1 MQGMVKKMHRTP
13 KYVQVYNQ
21 ILLMIKRAQ
30 FAPGSKLPSEEQLT
44 TDFNVSRVTLRTALS
59 LLKEDG
65 VITSIHGQGHF
76 VNLSETQKNDQ
87 GIRALGCPILDSLTI
102 PIEQITKKDAYYFKN
117 PSSVFTD
124 KLFEVKDISYFTLNV
139 WYKMDKLNVANIFSI
154 LLPEIIEA
162 FGLDL
167 DNSEQ
172 IIQFLETDIYH
183 EVANSKLTITIS
195 SRKPDSF
202 RREFA
207 EDETLV
213 LMTENLYAKN
223 GKVLA
228 QNKYYIA
235 ESFFRTS
242 LVRYQSHH

>member
-1 MQGMVKKMHRTP
+1 MKMHRTP

-21 ILLMIKRAQ
+21 ILLMIKQSQ
-30 FAPGSKLPSEEQLT
+30 FAPGSKLPSEEKLT
-44 TDFNVSRVTLRTALS
+44 NDFNVSRVTLRTALS

-65 VITSIHGQGHF
+65 VISSIHGQGHF

-87 GIRALGCPILDSLTI
+87 GIRSLGCPILDSLTV
-102 PIEQITKKDAYYFKN
+102 PIEQITQKDAYYFKN
-117 PSSVFTD
+117 PSSIFTD
-124 KLFEVKDISYFTLNV
+124 KLFDVKDISYFTLNV
-139 WYKMDKLNVANIFSI
+139 WYKIDDLNVANIFSI
-154 LLPEIIEA
+154 LLPETIEE

-167 DNSEQ
+167 EDKNQ
-172 IIQFLETDIYH
+172 IIQFLEKDIYR
-183 EVANSKLTITIS
+183 EAANSKLTISIT

-207 EDETLV
+207 DDEKLV
-213 LMTENLYAKN
+213 LMTENLYATN

-235 ESFFRTS
+235 ENFFRTS
-242 LVRYQSHH
+242 LVRYRSNH

>member
-1 MQGMVKKMHRTP
+1 MVMKMHRTP

-21 ILLMIKRAQ
+21 ILSMIKRSQ
-30 FAPGSKLPSEEQLT
+30 FAPGSKLPSEEKLT
-44 TDFNVSRVTLRTALS
+44 NDFNVSRVTLRTALS

-65 VITSIHGQGHF
+65 VISSIHGQGHF
-76 VNLSETQKNDQ
+76 VNFSETQKNDQ
-87 GIRALGCPILDSLTI
+87 GIRSLSCPILDSLTI
-102 PIEQITKKDAYYFKN
+102 PIEQVSQKEAYYFKN

-139 WYKMDKLNVANIFSI
+139 WYKIDDLNIANIFSI
-154 LLPEIIEA
+154 LLPEVIEK
-162 FGLDL
+162 FGLNLEDK
-167 DNSEQ
+167 DQ
-172 IIQFLETDIYH
+172 IIRFLENDIYH
-183 EVANSKLTITIS
+183 EVANSKLTISIS

-207 EDETLV
+207 KGDKLV
-213 LMTENLYAKN
+213 LMTEDLYSTN

-242 LVRYQSHH
+242 LVRYQANH

>member
-1 MQGMVKKMHRTP
+1 MKMHRTP

-21 ILLMIKRAQ
+21 ILSMIKRSQ
-30 FAPGSKLPSEEQLT
+30 FAPGSKLPSEEKLT
-44 TDFNVSRVTLRTALS
+44 NDFNVSRVTLRTALS

-65 VITSIHGQGHF
+65 VISSIHGQGHF
-76 VNLSETQKNDQ
+76 VNFSETQKNDQ
-87 GIRALGCPILDSLTI
+87 GIRSLSCPILDSLTI
-102 PIEQITKKDAYYFKN
+102 PIEQVSQKEAYYFKN

-139 WYKMDKLNVANIFSI
+139 WYKIDDLNIANIFSI
-154 LLPEIIEA
+154 LLPELIEK
-162 FGLDL
+162 FGLNLEDK
-167 DNSEQ
+167 DQ
-172 IIQFLETDIYH
+172 IIRFLENDIYH
-183 EVANSKLTITIS
+183 EVANSKLTISIS

-207 EDETLV
+207 KGDKLV
-213 LMTENLYAKN
+213 LMTEDLYSTN

-242 LVRYQSHH
+242 LVRYQANH

>member
-1 MQGMVKKMHRTP
+1 MKMHRTP

-21 ILLMIKRAQ
+21 ILSMIKRSQ
-30 FAPGSKLPSEEQLT
+30 FAPGSKLPSEEKLT
-44 TDFNVSRVTLRTALS
+44 NDFNVSRVTLRTALS

-65 VITSIHGQGHF
+65 VISSIHGQGHF
-76 VNLSETQKNDQ
+76 VNFSETQKNDQ
-87 GIRALGCPILDSLTI
+87 GIRSLSCPILDSLTI
-102 PIEQITKKDAYYFKN
+102 PIEQISQKEAYYFKN

-139 WYKMDKLNVANIFSI
+139 WYKIDDLNIANIFSI
-154 LLPEIIEA
+154 LLPEVIEK
-162 FGLDL
+162 FGLNLEDK
-167 DNSEQ
+167 DQ
-172 IIQFLETDIYH
+172 IIRFLENDIYH
-183 EVANSKLTITIS
+183 EVANSKLTISIS

-207 EDETLV
+207 KGDKLV
-213 LMTENLYAKN
+213 LMTEDLYSTN

-242 LVRYQSHH
+242 LVRYQTNH